1 MIDPKKTI
9 SEAEKIVRNR
19 ILSAPA
25 HTIFQSI
32 EAQLDYIK
40 GLREGK
46 EKDKNRLKEINLG
59 LYGVREFEESDPEL
73 SRILKELQFIVD
85 EMRKGRKI

>member
-1 MIDPKKTI
+1 VPLFRN
-9 SEAEKIVRNR
+9 VR
-19 ILSAPA
+19 SSGVEP
-25 HTIFQSI
+25 
-32 EAQLDYIK
+32 
-40 GLREGK
+40 EGK

-73 SRILKELQFIVD
+73 SRILKELQYIVD